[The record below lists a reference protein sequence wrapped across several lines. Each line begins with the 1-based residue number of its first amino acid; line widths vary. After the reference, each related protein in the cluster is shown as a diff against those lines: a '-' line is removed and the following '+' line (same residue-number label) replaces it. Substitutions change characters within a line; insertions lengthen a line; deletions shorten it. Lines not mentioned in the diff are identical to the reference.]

1 MLFFNLFYGPVA
13 QLAERLDGIEEVVGS
28 IPIRSTKMS
37 SMEKIESTDKR
48 PRLKLLREVARWSK
62 EEERHY
68 VAMGFDKK
76 GLPEDQKLETREKVE
91 RVIDFIL
98 DPAKREQE
106 KNENIYAMK
115 AEIFIEWAEKNG
127 VELPEQ
133 AKVKKQQQVAA

>member
-1 MLFFNLFYGPVA
+1 
-13 QLAERLDGIEEVVGS
+13 
-28 IPIRSTKMS
+28 MS

-106 KNENIYAMK
+106 KNENIYAGTILI
-115 AEIFIEWAEKNG
+115 A
-127 VELPEQ
+127 Q
-133 AKVKKQQQVAA
+133 AR